1 MARKQEEHDPTLG
14 PQVQAVHIGGES
26 ILDRLVPH
34 MKKIVVIVIGGT
46 VVLSIFF
53 GLRWWKHRKAE
64 KATGTLAHALER
76 GQVMVIPGY
85 EPDPVDPASGSPAK
99 DLPETYGSYAKRAED
114 TLAGLKK
121 AGQVRGAA
129 SLYEAQ
135 LLVQTGKLDDALAI
149 YKRVGAGA
157 STDAAV
163 AREGVGVVLETKA
176 STSKDPAEHKRL
188 MEEALAAYRAVQPDD
203 KGPRRDYS
211 LYHEGRVLQEMG
223 NSAEAIAALQKALV
237 VMPDTQLKPL
247 IEQRLATLG
256 AGETLTP

>member
-1 MARKQEEHDPTLG
+1 MARKEEEHDPTLG

-34 MKKIVVIVIGGT
+34 MKKIVVVVVGGV
-46 VVLSIFF
+46 VVLTIFF
-53 GLRWWKHRKAE
+53 GIRWWKHRKAE
-64 KATGTLAHALER
+64 KATNELAHALER

-85 EPDPVDPASGSPAK
+85 EPDPVDLASGSPAK

-149 YKRVGAGA
+149 YKRVGTGT

-176 STSKDPAEHKRL
+176 AASKDAAEHKRL
-188 MEEALAAYRAVQPDD
+188 MEEALAAYRAIQPDD

-223 NSAEAIAALQKALV
+223 NSTEAVAALQKALV

-247 IEQRLATLG
+247 IEQRLASLG
-256 AGETLTP
+256 AGETP